1 MIKGLRNR
9 HRQIWM
15 LWAILLPAGIVLAWL
30 AIPDQQAI
38 KLLQGPTVSP
48 LPEIVQYGSLP
59 DYSINLRSN
68 RTRSEWQLE
77 WFNKKVLQ
85 VPSAVIYQLSEKN
98 GSFNPVNAKLLGRI
112 EAQGGYWF
120 PVSMDSSI
128 NKPFNLVL
136 YDFIHNK
143 IIDSIQLKQ
152 K

>member
-1 MIKGLRNR
+1 MIKGLRSR

-15 LWAILLPAGIVLAWL
+15 VWAILLPAGILLAWL
-30 AIPDQQAI
+30 AIPDQQPI
-38 KLLQGPTVSP
+38 RLLQSPVISP
-48 LPEIVQYGSLP
+48 LPEIVQSGSLP

-85 VPSAVIYQLSEKN
+85 VPSAVVYQVNNKN
-98 GSFNPVNAKLLGRI
+98 GSFNPVNAKLIGRI
-112 EAQGGYWF
+112 EAQGDYWF
-120 PVSMDSSI
+120 PVPMDSSI
-128 NKPFNLVL
+128 NKPLNLVL